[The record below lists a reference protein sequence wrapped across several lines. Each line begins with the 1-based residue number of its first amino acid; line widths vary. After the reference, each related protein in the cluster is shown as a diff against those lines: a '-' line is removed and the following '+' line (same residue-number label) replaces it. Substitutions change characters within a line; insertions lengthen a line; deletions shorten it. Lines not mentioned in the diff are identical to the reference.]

1 MKKNESINT
10 LVTREQLH
18 FCQSS
23 AYKIVYVT
31 KSAAILYAIKLVHR
45 LTENFNFIKRA
56 FLSFLLFK
64 AISHQVNK
72 KCIFQIIHNI
82 EQTFMQAWGNQVVP
96 AVVYVWNSITDDIL
110 THIEG
115 KEDRHV
121 SSTEPRF
128 NLRSETKMH

>member
-56 FLSFLLFK
+56 FFYHSYYSKPFHIRLT
-64 AISHQVNK
+64 K

-82 EQTFMQAWGNQVVP
+82 EQTFMQA
-96 AVVYVWNSITDDIL
+96 
-110 THIEG
+110 
-115 KEDRHV
+115 
-121 SSTEPRF
+121 
-128 NLRSETKMH
+128 